1 MTRQRIAFT
10 AIGAHFL
17 ASFTFFS
24 AMSTAM
30 VPPKEGRIEDEEALS
45 LYEDQEKQIPDYLLL
60 KL

>member
-1 MTRQRIAFT
+1 
-10 AIGAHFL
+10 
-17 ASFTFFS
+17 
-24 AMSTAM
+24 MSTAM